1 MAENVDI
8 LKARLESRGYEV
20 VTASDGE
27 AALAA
32 TREARPDLVLLDV
45 MMPKLDGIEVTKRIK
60 ADPGL
65 PFIPIILVT
74 AKADAKDVISGLDA
88 GGDDYLTKPV
98 DQASLVARVR
108 SMLRIKALHD
118 KVQDQAAEL
127 ASWNR
132 TLEERVAAQVGQIER
147 MGKLKRFVPPQ
158 VAELLAGA
166 GGDSVMESHR
176 REIVALMCDLRG
188 FTAFSE
194 TAEPEDVMALLRS
207 YHEAVG
213 PLIFD
218 CGGTIEG
225 FMGDG
230 ILVFFNDPLPCP
242 DPAVRAVNLA
252 VAMRAAVERL
262 AETWRRRG
270 HAIGFGVGIA
280 QGYATLG
287 RVGFEGRQEY
297 SAIGT
302 VMNLAARLC
311 AEAKDGQILLSQRV
325 ATAVETVVAASFVG
339 EISLKGLSRP
349 VATYNVTALAAGR
362 AIVEGVARA
371 INVSDAQADAAG
383 IATVTP
389 HLHLDPPRPA
399 HSRVHPP
406 RRRAPGRAP
415 RAGHDRDRRGGEQ
428 RGK

>member
-1 MAENVDI
+1 MHEPPRILVVDDMAENVDI

-349 VATYNVTALAAGR
+349 VATYNVTGLAG
-362 AIVEGVARA
+362 
-371 INVSDAQADAAG
+371 
-383 IATVTP
+383 
-389 HLHLDPPRPA
+389 
-399 HSRVHPP
+399 
-406 RRRAPGRAP
+406 
-415 RAGHDRDRRGGEQ
+415 
-428 RGK
+428 

>member
-1 MAENVDI
+1 MHDPPRILVVDDMAENVDI
-8 LKARLESRGYEV
+8 LKTRLESQGYEV
-20 VTASDGE
+20 VTAGDGE

-32 TREARPDLVLLDV
+32 VRESRPDLVLLDV
-45 MMPKLDGIEVTKRIK
+45 MMPKLDGVETTKRLK
-60 ADPGL
+60 ADASL

-74 AKADAKDVISGLDA
+74 AKADTKDAVAGLDA

-118 KVQDQAAEL
+118 KVQEQGREL
-127 ASWNR
+127 AGWNK
-132 TLEERVAAQVGQIER
+132 TLEERVAAQVAEIER
-147 MGKLKRFVPPQ
+147 IGRLKRFLPPQ
-158 VAELLAGA
+158 VAELLVGA
-166 GGDSVMESHR
+166 GGERIMESHR

-188 FTAFSE
+188 FTAFAE
-194 TAEPEDVMALLRS
+194 TAEPEDVMALLRG

-213 PLIFD
+213 PLIFQHE
-218 CGGTIEG
+218 GTLER

-242 DPAVRAVNLA
+242 DAAARAVNLA
-252 VAMRAAVERL
+252 VAMRDAVERL
-262 AETWRRRG
+262 AQEWRKRG

-287 RVGFEGRQEY
+287 RIGFEGRHEY

-302 VMNLAARLC
+302 VINLAARLC

-325 ATAVETVVAASFVG
+325 ATAVEAIAATSFVG

-349 VATYNVTALAAGR
+349 VATYNLARLAG
-362 AIVEGVARA
+362 
-371 INVSDAQADAAG
+371 
-383 IATVTP
+383 
-389 HLHLDPPRPA
+389 
-399 HSRVHPP
+399 
-406 RRRAPGRAP
+406 
-415 RAGHDRDRRGGEQ
+415 
-428 RGK
+428 